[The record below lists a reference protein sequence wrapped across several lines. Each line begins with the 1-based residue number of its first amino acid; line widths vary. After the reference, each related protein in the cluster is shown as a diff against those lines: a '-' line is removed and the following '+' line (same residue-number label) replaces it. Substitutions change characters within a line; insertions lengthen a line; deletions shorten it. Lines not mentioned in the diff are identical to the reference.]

1 MERIIVRQNLFL
13 GNHYNYRSKRVPS
26 WSALVLLFAAIFL
39 AACQDNNTQLA
50 KISANQRY
58 VVATTGIIAD
68 VARQIAGERAIV
80 DELMGPGVDPHLYKA
95 TQGDITRL
103 ATADLILYNGLYLE
117 GKMADVL
124 GKLAAQ
130 KPAIAVSENIPG
142 DLLRSPPE
150 FKNHHDPHVW
160 FDVSLWSMAATRITE
175 ALIQIDSA
183 GEPEY
188 RQRSQQY
195 LDSLA
200 ALHEWVRTEIQRIPK
215 SNRVMVTAHDA
226 FGYFG
231 LAYDIEVRGLQGIST
246 ASEYG
251 LNDVISMVDML
262 VERKIK
268 AVFVESSVPRRSI
281 EAVVTGCEARGHEII
296 IGGELFSDALGAAD
310 SPEGSYLGM
319 VRHNTHTIVE
329 ALK

>member
-1 MERIIVRQNLFL
+1 MRQNTWLRSFESR
-13 GNHYNYRSKRVPS
+13 RSKYVSLLPICV
-26 WSALVLLFAAIFL
+26 ALFVSLILG
-39 AACQDNNTQLA
+39 ACQAGNTQLA
-50 KISANQRY
+50 KISVNQRY

-68 VARQIAGERAIV
+68 VARHIAGDRAIV

-103 ATADLILYNGLYLE
+103 STADLILYNGLHLE

-130 KPAIAVSENIPG
+130 KPAIAVSENIPESF
-142 DLLRSPPE
+142 LRSPPE
-150 FKNHHDPHVW
+150 FKSYHDPHIW
-160 FDVSLWSMAATRITE
+160 FDVSLWSMAAIRITE

-183 GEPEY
+183 GESEY
-188 RQRSQQY
+188 RRRSELY

-200 ALHEWVRTEIQRIPK
+200 ALHEWVKNEIQLIPE
-215 SNRVMVTAHDA
+215 SNRILVTAHDA

-231 LAYDIEVRGLQGIST
+231 MAYDIEVRGLQGIST

-251 LNDVISMVDML
+251 LNDVTSMVDML

-281 EAVVTGCEARGHEII
+281 EAVVAGCVARGHNII

-310 SPEGSYLGM
+310 SPEGSYLGI
-319 VRHNTHTIVE
+319 VRHNTRTIVE